1 MNSYSYTP
9 LSLQDLCINTI
20 LLQYWNKHFEST
32 ILYLPHPYWQTKI
45 KKRHEIIKICL

>member
-1 MNSYSYTP
+1 MNYYSYTP

-32 ILYLPHPYWQTKI
+32 ILYLPHPY
-45 KKRHEIIKICL
+45 